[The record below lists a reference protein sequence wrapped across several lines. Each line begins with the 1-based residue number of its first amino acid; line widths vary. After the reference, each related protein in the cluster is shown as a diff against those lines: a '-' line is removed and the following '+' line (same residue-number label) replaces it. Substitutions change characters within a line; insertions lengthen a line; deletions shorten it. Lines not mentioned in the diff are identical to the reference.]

1 MAPIPKELQEA
12 YERCRSRYPTVDLSI
27 EDFAE
32 RAGVTGILLERLCLE
47 DLFLATACARGNRIA
62 WEYFADDYLPLL
74 HRMATQACR
83 QVQEGEDV
91 AQEIAENLLADKSK
105 LAAYDGRGT
114 LAGWLRVTVSH
125 AAIDRFRRKR
135 REVSLDEEDGSRPG
149 NYAAGPASDPPA
161 DKVDSPWGSVL
172 SRLLES
178 HIRRLPPR
186 DRLILGLYYVENVP
200 LKLIGRRFGVHEAT
214 ASRWLDKLRSEIR
227 KSVEREL
234 CVKHGLR
241 PGEVSSLWQ
250 WVAER
255 EQFSLKE
262 VLGSK

>member
-1 MAPIPKELQEA
+1 MAPITKEIQEA
-12 YERCRSRYPTVDLSI
+12 YERCRSRYPTIDLAV

-32 RAGVTGILLERLCLE
+32 RAGASGVLFERLCQE
-47 DLFLATACARGNRIA
+47 DLFLATACAHGDRIA
-62 WEYFADDYLPLL
+62 WEYFADDFLPML
-74 HRMATQACR
+74 HRMAAQACR

-91 AQEIAENLLADKSK
+91 AQEIVANLIAERSK
-105 LAAYDGRGT
+105 IAAYDGRGS

-135 REVSLDEEDGSRPG
+135 KDVSLDEEDG
-149 NYAAGPASDPPA
+149 PARGGSATASAPDPPEETM
-161 DKVDSPWGSVL
+161 DSPWGSVL
-172 SRLLES
+172 SRVLES
-178 HIRRLPPR
+178 RIRLLPPR
-186 DRLILGLYYVENVP
+186 DRLILGLYYIENIP

-214 ASRWLDKLRSEIR
+214 ASRWLDNLRRDIR

-234 CVKHGLR
+234 CGKHGLR
-241 PGEVSSLWQ
+241 PGEINSLWQ
-250 WVAER
+250 WVAEH